1 MIAIRQRIC
10 ATLIGLLWVSTAA
23 QAAQID
29 EVKAAGVMAAYLR
42 HIAALTSWPDDD
54 PAEPIR
60 IGLVGRDPN
69 GVMDPIRVRTES
81 ADGLLA
87 QDRPIMLVELGN
99 EVGRREL
106 ASCALLFL
114 SAGAEQDWQRLRPVV
129 GTLPIVTVS
138 EMEGFTDLGG
148 MIEYFVDL
156 PSGKVRM
163 KVNLPAV
170 RAAGISLSAR
180 FLALKAVIVLGEQEA
195 QR

>member
-1 MIAIRQRIC
+1 MIAIRQRLC
-10 ATLIGLLWVSTAA
+10 TSLVGLLWVGMAA

-29 EVKAAGVMAAYLR
+29 GVTAANLMAAYLR

-60 IGLVGRDPN
+60 IGVVGRDPN
-69 GVMDPIRVRTES
+69 GVMDPIRIRTES
-81 ADGLLA
+81 ADGLTA
-87 QDRPIMLVELGN
+87 QERPIMLVELGN
-99 EVGRREL
+99 EVGPPEL

-114 SAGAEQDWQRLRPVV
+114 SEGAEQDWQRLRPMV
-129 GTLPIVTVS
+129 GKLPIMTVS

-148 MIEYFVDL
+148 MIEYFVDRR
-156 PSGKVRM
+156 SGKVLM

-180 FLALKAVIVLGEQEA
+180 FLALKSVIVLGEQEA